1 MAQNARAKRKRRRTS
16 ATSTARAT
24 DGAGATGATGAAGAA
39 VETVDTSVLPRQA
52 RRSAQDIAERPTVD
66 LERERRFG
74 RLAGAAAVGSAL
86 LSLVAV
92 PVAAS
97 GPHIGASVGSNKY
110 LLLQIAGSSG
120 AQLDVAWIRVA
131 AALLTIGLVLF
142 LYGAIK
148 GRDPTHQRWLPVL
161 GVVGLVVFAGSLPA
175 VFFELR
181 HAAHLFVASGP
192 RTYARA
198 DHLVTAQRD
207 KGPLQIAEIA
217 RLAGAAMTG
226 IWLAM
231 ASYDSQKVGLLTKFL
246 GIFGVAG
253 GLLTVV
259 GISVA
264 QDLVLA
270 WVACVG
276 ILALG
281 RWPGGRPPAW
291 EAGRAISWD
300 SEEGARHR

>member
-1 MAQNARAKRKRRRTS
+1 MASKARAKRKRRRTS
-16 ATSTARAT
+16 TTTAS
-24 DGAGATGATGAAGAA
+24 AGANAA
-39 VETVDTSVLPRQA
+39 VESVDTSVLPRQA
-52 RRSAQDIAERPTVD
+52 RRAASATAEPPTVALQD
-66 LERERRFG
+66 ERRFG
-74 RLAGAAAVGSAL
+74 RVAGAAAVGSAV

-97 GPHIGASVGSNKY
+97 GPHITAPVGSNKY

-120 AQLDVAWIRVA
+120 AQLDVTWIRVA
-131 AALLTIGLVLF
+131 GALLMLPLVLF

-148 GRDPTHQRWLPVL
+148 GRDPSHQRWLPVL
-161 GVVGLVVFAGSLPA
+161 GVVGVVVFAGSLPA

-181 HAAHLFVASGP
+181 HAAHLFVGSGT
-192 RTYARA
+192 RSTARA
-198 DHLVTAQRD
+198 DQLVTAQRD

-231 ASYDSQKVGLLTKFL
+231 SSYDSQKVGLLTKFL

-270 WVACVG
+270 WLACVG

-281 RWPGGRPPAW
+281 WWPGGRPPAW
-291 EAGRAISWD
+291 EAGTAVSWD
-300 SEEGARHR
+300 SEEGLRYR

>member
-24 DGAGATGATGAAGAA
+24 SGSGATGAAGAA
-39 VETVDTSVLPRQA
+39 IETVDTSVLPRQA
-52 RRSAQDIAERPTVD
+52 RRAAPDTVEQPTVD
-66 LERERRFG
+66 LAAERRFG
-74 RLAGAAAVGSAL
+74 RLAGGAAVGSAV

-97 GPHIGASVGSNKY
+97 GPHIAASAGSNKY

-120 AQLDVAWIRVA
+120 AQLAVTWVRVA
-131 AALLTIGLVLF
+131 SALLTIGLVLF

-148 GRDPTHQRWLPVL
+148 GRDPGHQRWLPLL

-175 VFFELR
+175 VFYELR

-192 RTYARA
+192 RTSARA
-198 DHLVTAQRD
+198 DQLVTAQRD

-217 RLAGAAMTG
+217 RLAGTAMTG

-231 ASYDSQKVGLLTKFL
+231 ASYDSQKVGLLTTFL

-281 RWPGGRPPAW
+281 WWPGGRPPAW
-291 EAGRAISWD
+291 EAGRAVSWD
-300 SEEGARHR
+300 SEEGLRHR